1 MAITSELLGKL
12 GGADVRTVELNIPI
26 ENGNGFIDLHTF
38 TIDKPSLVSATL
50 THDNT
55 DSFRGSSGNA
65 ALAITWHD
73 GAAYQVVAYGASY
86 GVSTAQ
92 GKPLCV
98 NTLIGSSELTVRAV
112 SNSRSANYIAQT
124 LTLAIIPL

>member
-1 MAITSELLGKL
+1 MAITSELIGKL
-12 GGADVRTVELNIPI
+12 GGADIQTVELNIPI
-26 ENGNGFIDLHTF
+26 ESGKGFIDLHTF

-55 DSFRGSSGNA
+55 NSFRASSGNA
-65 ALAITWHD
+65 VLSITWPD
-73 GAAYQVVAYGASY
+73 GVAYGANY
-86 GVSTAQ
+86 GVSSAQ
-92 GKPLCV
+92 GNPLFV
-98 NTLIGSSELTVRAV
+98 NTLVGSSELTVRAV

>member
-1 MAITSELLGKL
+1 MAITSELIGKL
-12 GGADVRTVELNIPI
+12 GGADVRTVELNVPI
-26 ENGNGFIDLHTF
+26 ESGKGFIDLHTF

-55 DSFRGSSGNA
+55 DSFKGTSGNA
-65 ALAITWHD
+65 ALSITWPD
-73 GAAYQVVAYGASY
+73 GVAYGASY
-86 GVSTAQ
+86 GVSPA
-92 GKPLCV
+92 GGNPLSV

>member
-12 GGADVRTVELNIPI
+12 GGADIQTVELNIPV
-26 ENGNGFIDLHTF
+26 ESGKGFVDLHTV

-55 DSFRGSSGNA
+55 DSFRGSGNA
-65 ALAITWHD
+65 AVSITWPD
-73 GAAYQVVAYGASY
+73 GVAYGASY
-86 GVSTAQ
+86 GVSSAQ
-92 GKPLCV
+92 GNPLFV
-98 NTLIGSSELTVRAV
+98 NTLVGSSELTVRAV

>member
-1 MAITSELLGKL
+1 MAITSEIIGKL

-26 ENGNGFIDLHTF
+26 ENGKGFIDLHTV

-55 DSFRGSSGNA
+55 DSFRGSNGNA
-65 ALAITWHD
+65 ALSITWPD
-73 GAAYQVVAYGASY
+73 GVAYGANY
-86 GVSTAQ
+86 GVSTA
-92 GKPLCV
+92 GGNPLFV
-98 NTLIGSSELTVRAV
+98 NTLIGSSELTVRAA

>member
-1 MAITSELLGKL
+1 MAITSELIGKL
-12 GGADVRTVELNIPI
+12 GGADVRTVELNVPI
-26 ENGNGFIDLHTF
+26 ENGNGFIDLHTV

-55 DSFRGSSGNA
+55 NSFKSSGNA
-65 ALAITWHD
+65 ALAITWPD
-73 GAAYQVVAYGASY
+73 GYAYGANY
-86 GVSTAQ
+86 GVSTAA
-92 GKPLCV
+92 GNPLVV
-98 NTLIGSSELTVRAV
+98 NTLTGSSEMTVRAV

>member
-1 MAITSELLGKL
+1 MAITSELLGKI
-12 GGADVRTVELNIPI
+12 GGADVRTVEINAPI
-26 ENGNGFIDLHTF
+26 ESGKGFIDLHTV

-55 DSFRGSSGNA
+55 DSFRGTSGRA
-65 ALAITWHD
+65 ALSITWPD
-73 GAAYQVVAYGASY
+73 GVAYGANY

-92 GKPLCV
+92 GNPLSV
-98 NTLIGSSELTVRAV
+98 NTLISSGEMTVKAV
-112 SNSRSANYIAQT
+112 SNASSANYIAQT

>member
-1 MAITSELLGKL
+1 MAITSELIGKL

-26 ENGNGFIDLHTF
+26 ENGKGFIDLHTF

-55 DSFRGSSGNA
+55 NSFRGSSGNA
-65 ALAITWHD
+65 ALAITWPD
-73 GAAYQVVAYGASY
+73 GLAYGANY

-92 GKPLCV
+92 GKPLCA
-98 NTLIGSSELTVRAV
+98 NTLIGSGELTVRAV